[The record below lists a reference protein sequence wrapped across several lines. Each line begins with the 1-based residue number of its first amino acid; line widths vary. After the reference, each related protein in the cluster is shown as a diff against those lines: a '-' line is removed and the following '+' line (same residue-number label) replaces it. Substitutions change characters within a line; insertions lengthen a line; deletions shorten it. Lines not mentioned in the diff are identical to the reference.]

1 MQKKKFNVVLFI
13 LLLFICV
20 LPGII
25 YLVAYLTQPSTP
37 RKYTHNGYVSKL
49 ICGIIWTL
57 NSAIITIFIPFP
69 GALFLLLG
77 IGLIVLAS
85 LGKKNN
91 KKLYNIIYLVII
103 AFLLVWCFMGYW
115 FYLLGGFLAS
125 FIFGIVGPIRG
136 LKYVGPEALEAL
148 KAEQAAQAEVAE

>member
-49 ICGIIWTL
+49 VCSILWIV
-57 NSAIITIFIPFP
+57 NSAILMIGIPLYAGFGLAAGIILLVLTI
-69 GALFLLLG
+69 LEKKN
-77 IGLIVLAS
+77 
-85 LGKKNN
+85 GKK
-91 KKLYNIIYLVII
+91 YFNIIYLVIE
-103 AFLLVWCFMGYW
+103 AALLVPCFMGFWVY
-115 FYLLGGFLAS
+115 FLGGFLGI
-125 FIFGIVGPIRG
+125 FVFGIVGPIRG